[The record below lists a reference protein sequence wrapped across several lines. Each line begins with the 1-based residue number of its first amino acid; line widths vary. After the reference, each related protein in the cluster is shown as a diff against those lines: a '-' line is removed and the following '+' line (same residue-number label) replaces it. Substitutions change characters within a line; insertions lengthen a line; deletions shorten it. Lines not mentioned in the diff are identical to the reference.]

1 MNKQIKEWIEKSKSD
16 KDFTKNLI
24 EKTLSD
30 VIGKRKP
37 TSLKLKVKFDK
48 EKKELPKKHKRN
60 TPKKERIF

>member
-1 MNKQIKEWIEKSKSD
+1 MNKQIKDWIEKSKSD

-37 TSLKLKVKFDK
+37 ASLKLKVKFDK
-48 EKKELPKKHKRN
+48 GKKSNGLAL
-60 TPKKERIF
+60 